1 MQKLKSTLLLLLGFV
16 VLVLLSQ
23 QHIWEVRDFALDLQA
38 QLSHTLPPK
47 SRQVTIVSIGEKDY
61 KELFHD
67 TSPLDDAKLR
77 QLVERILC
85 GSPAVLGVDIR
96 TDDKKFASLRTL
108 SGMDNV
114 VWARAATTSPHN
126 AVEPGEVL
134 GGSRHKLL
142 SGLAVFPDDSED
154 SATRRYQRRV
164 STSEGVLDTFLWAIV
179 QKLQPAESVKATE
192 NEKQNFPLWDIRYT
206 DTPARPEWSALQIL
220 APGFDWKDS
229 IKGEIVLLGGRYD
242 ASDKHKTP
250 YEGEMD
256 GVDVLANA
264 IETEINHRSQASF
277 TWSQLFWLGAVEVP
291 VLIVLFHLRPYRSA
305 LRISLLVIVA
315 TALVIV
321 GTAPVYFLGLFQFW
335 LYGTLI
341 ALGVLFH
348 ESILHFRHQAIES
361 AKERLKAPH
370 MKP

>member
-1 MQKLKSTLLLLLGFV
+1 MLLFGFL

-38 QLSHTLPPK
+38 QISHTLPAR

-61 KELFHD
+61 RELFQD
-67 TSPLDDAKLR
+67 SSPLDDARLR
-77 QLVERILC
+77 QLLEQILR
-85 GSPAVLGVDIR
+85 GNPAVLGVDIR

-108 SGMDNV
+108 SGMDKV
-114 VWARAATTSPHN
+114 VWARAANTALHD
-126 AVEPGEVL
+126 AIEPGGVL
-134 GGSRHKLL
+134 GGGQHKVL

-164 STSEGVLDTFLWAIV
+164 KTSEGALDTFLWAIV
-179 QKLQPAESVKATE
+179 QKFQAAPVKAADNSRE
-192 NEKQNFPLWDIRYT
+192 NFSLWDIRYT
-206 DTPARPEWSALQIL
+206 DAPARPERSASQIL
-220 APGFDWKDS
+220 APGFEWKDS

-242 ASDKHKTP
+242 ASDRHKTP

-291 VLIVLFHLRPYRSA
+291 MLLALFHLRPYRSA
-305 LRISLLVIVA
+305 MLLSLLLIVA
-315 TALVIV
+315 A
-321 GTAPVYFLGLFQFW
+321 APVYYLGLFQFW
-335 LYGTLI
+335 LYGSLI
-341 ALGVLFH
+341 ALGVMFE
-348 ESILHFRHQAIES
+348 ESIVHFRHQAIEL
-361 AKERLKAPH
+361 AEERLRAPH
-370 MKP
+370 MKS